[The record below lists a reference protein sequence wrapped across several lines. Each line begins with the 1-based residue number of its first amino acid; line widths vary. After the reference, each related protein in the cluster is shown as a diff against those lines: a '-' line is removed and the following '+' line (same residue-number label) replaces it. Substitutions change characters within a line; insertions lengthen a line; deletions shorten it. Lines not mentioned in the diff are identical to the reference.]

1 MAVLLLFFG
10 AIGAGLLLIF
20 LIAVTAPRPPPV
32 DLKRESN
39 DSPLITLDSEQL
51 GKVVAEL
58 LDKMGLE
65 IDRLQG
71 GKNEVIEIYAE
82 NPEPVTGGKIL
93 VHCIVAPPET
103 GKLDAPAVG
112 AFIRAT
118 RSAYVSKG
126 LLFTTG
132 TFTPDCRLE
141 ADDAPV
147 ELFDRDR
154 LMKMINQYFD
164 DDDPIAAAKT
174 TPADE
179 A

>member
-71 GKNEVIEIYAE
+71 GKNEVIEIHVLDEDTYQRVDGSVVLPGIAL
-82 NPEPVTGGKIL
+82 EPI
-93 VHCIVAPPET
+93 H
-103 GKLDAPAVG
+103 DALLA
-112 AFIRAT
+112 A
-118 RSAYVSKG
+118 SAS
-126 LLFTTG
+126 
-132 TFTPDCRLE
+132 
-141 ADDAPV
+141 DAI
-147 ELFDRDR
+147 
-154 LMKMINQYFD
+154 K
-164 DDDPIAAAKT
+164 
-174 TPADE
+174 
-179 A
+179 